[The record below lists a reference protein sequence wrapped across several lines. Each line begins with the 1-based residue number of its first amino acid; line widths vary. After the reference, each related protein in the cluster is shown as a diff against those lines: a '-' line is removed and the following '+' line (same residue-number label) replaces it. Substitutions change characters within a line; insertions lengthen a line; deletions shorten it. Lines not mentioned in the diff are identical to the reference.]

1 MTVSKLWINP
11 LILVSGIA
19 LGEELVR
26 FHGDKMLGP
35 KTWNVAAIQV
45 QSDSTFLLFDYIK
58 L

>member
-1 MTVSKLWINP
+1 MFQ
-11 LILVSGIA
+11 GIA
-19 LGEELVR
+19 LGEELLR
-26 FHGDKMLGP
+26 LHGDKMLGP